1 MLPSHKDIAAIA
13 REGLAPAASARHRV
27 IIVGAGIA
35 GLAAAYELMRAGH
48 DPIVLE
54 ARPRVGGRIHT
65 LREPFSHGLYAEVG
79 AMRIP
84 KTHDLTIAYCERF
97 GLKLMP
103 FTMGNPNAYVYFQG
117 RRMRMRDV
125 DANPALLTF
134 DLAPNEAGRT
144 CDALWN
150 LAIADLAALVAAN
163 GDAGWEE
170 IYRRYDQHSTREFLE
185 SKGWSE
191 GAIEMYGLFS
201 FQEALM
207 NSSFLEVLREDINRC
222 YVDLFEIDGGMDR
235 LPNAFFPHLER
246 RLHFGARM
254 VALDQS
260 ERAVT
265 VHYKSPAG
273 RFSITGDYAIVT
285 IPFPVLRHVEVL
297 KPFSSAKQRAIRQL
311 HYDASAKI
319 LFQCRRRFWEED
331 DGIFGG
337 GSVSDLPIRAT
348 YYPDHGRET
357 GRGVMLASYTWSED
371 AQRWGSL
378 SPSDRITEA
387 LEDVAQIHPQVAVE
401 FEAGASHMWHDDEY
415 AGGAFALFDPG
426 QQTLLQPA
434 IVAPEG
440 RIYFAGEHT
449 SLAHA
454 WIQGAIESGLRAA
467 WQIHSLDDVQDG
479 SRSAPLRG

>member
-1 MLPSHKDIAAIA
+1 MLLSHKDVAAIA
-13 REGLAPAASARHRV
+13 REGLPSTASAPRRI

-97 GLKLMP
+97 GLKLTP
-103 FTMGNPNAYVYFQG
+103 FTMGNPNAYVYLQG

-125 DANPALLTF
+125 QENPAILSF
-134 DLAPNEAGRT
+134 ELAAHEIGST
-144 CDALWN
+144 CDSLWN
-150 LAIADLAALVAAN
+150 GAIADLADLVARS
-163 GDAGWEE
+163 GDAGWED
-170 IYRRYDQHSTREFLE
+170 IYRRYDQYSTREFLE

-191 GAIEMYGLFS
+191 GAIEMYGLFA
-201 FQEALM
+201 FQETLM
-207 NSSFLEVLREDINRC
+207 NSSFLEVLREEVNRC
-222 YVDLFEIDGGMDR
+222 YVDLSEIDGGMDR
-235 LPNAFFPHLER
+235 LPNAFLPHLR
-246 RLHFGARM
+246 QRVHFGARM

-260 ERAVT
+260 DHAVI
-265 VHYKSPAG
+265 VHYKTAAG
-273 RFSITGDYAIVT
+273 RFSIAGDDAIVT
-285 IPFPVLRHVEVL
+285 VPFPVLRHVEAI
-297 KPFSSAKQRAIRQL
+297 KPFSPAKQRAIREL

-331 DGIFGG
+331 DGIYGG
-337 GSVSDLPIRAT
+337 GTVSDLPIRAT

-378 SPSDRITEA
+378 SPADRIVEA
-387 LEDVAQIHPQVAVE
+387 LEDVAQIHPQVAAE
-401 FEAGASHMWHDDEY
+401 FEVGASYMWHDDEY

-440 RIYFAGEHT
+440 RIHFAGEHT

-467 WQIHSLDDVQDG
+467 WEIHTQPDA
-479 SRSAPLRG
+479 SAALSTS

>member
-1 MLPSHKDIAAIA
+1 MPLSHREIAAIP
-13 REGLAPAASARHRV
+13 REGLPRAGSPPQRI

-35 GLAAAYELMRAGH
+35 GLVAAYELVRAGY

-84 KTHDLTIAYCERF
+84 KTHDLTIAYCEQ
-97 GLKLMP
+97 LKLKLSP
-103 FTMGNPNAYVYFQG
+103 FTMGNPNGYVYMQG
-117 RRMRMRDV
+117 RRMRMRETE
-125 DANPALLTF
+125 ANPALLPF
-134 DLAPNEAGRT
+134 ALAPNEAGCT
-144 CDALWN
+144 CDTLWN
-150 LAIADLAALVAAN
+150 AAIADLAASVAKS
-163 GDAGWEE
+163 GDAAWED
-170 IYRRYDQHSTREFLE
+170 IYRRYDQYSTREFLE

-207 NSSFLEVLREDINRC
+207 NTSFLEVLREDINRC

-235 LPNAFFPHLER
+235 LPSAFFPHLEQ
-246 RLHFGARM
+246 RLRFGARM
-254 VALDQS
+254 VAIDQS
-260 ERAVT
+260 DRSVI
-265 VHYKSPAG
+265 VHYKTAAG
-273 RFSITGDYAIVT
+273 RFSVTGDHAIVT
-285 IPFPVLRHVEVL
+285 VPFPVLRHVEAI
-297 KPFSSAKQRAIRQL
+297 KPFSPAKQRAIRQL

-319 LFQCRRRFWEED
+319 LFQCRRRFWEDD
-331 DGIFGG
+331 DGIYGG
-337 GSVSDLPIRAT
+337 GTVSDLPIRAT

-378 SPSDRITEA
+378 SPSDRISEA
-387 LEDVAQIHPQVAVE
+387 LEDVAQIHPQVTTE
-401 FEAGASHMWHDDEY
+401 FEVGASHMWHDDEF

-440 RIYFAGEHT
+440 RIHFAGEHT

-467 WQIHSLDDVQDG
+467 FEIASH
-479 SRSAPLRG
+479 